1 MEKNIVLIGMPGCG
15 KSTIGNLL
23 SEKLDIEVCDVD
35 TYIVNKSG
43 KTIPELFNISEAH
56 FRDVEEECIREIS
69 EDSGKII
76 SAGGGVILRENN
88 IKNLSNT
95 GIIIFI
101 NRPLENILS
110 DVDTESRPLLKD
122 GADRLKK
129 LYEDRI
135 ELYTKYC
142 DLNIKND
149 KPLEHVTEEIIELLK
164 KENIL

>member
-1 MEKNIVLIGMPGCG
+1 MKKNIVLIGMPGCG

-35 TYIVNKSG
+35 AYIVNKSG
-43 KTIPELFNISEAH
+43 KTIPELFNISEVH
-56 FRDVEEECIREIS
+56 FRDVEEECIKEIS
-69 EDSGKII
+69 EDIGKII

-88 IKNLSNT
+88 MKNLSKT
-95 GIIIFI
+95 GVIVFI

-135 ELYTKYC
+135 DLYTKYC
-142 DLNIKND
+142 DYNVKND
-149 KPLEHVTEEIIELLK
+149 KPLNGVIDEIVEIIEE
-164 KENIL
+164 ENVL